1 MEKFVILGNV
11 ENYIDIYQFT
21 HFRKYLEE
29 YQAARVQKDPEFTR
43 TGICNMLGLPK
54 TRSYFADVL
63 RGKKV
68 SPRMVAKFIEILGLD
83 RKAAKYFETMVQLDQ
98 AKTDTARKAAMD
110 ELLAQHPNPQHILNT
125 DAYDYYNHWYNSALF
140 AILDAMD
147 VADDLA
153 PVQKRIFP
161 KVPIGKLKDS
171 LALLERLGLARK
183 NEEGF
188 WKPTKDSLA
197 TVQQSKSQMVLQF
210 QKQCLELSKQALE
223 SAGKESRD
231 MTTFTF
237 SVSKKAQKQVEV
249 AAEKFKVQ
257 IRHIVTAD
265 SEKPEIVE
273 HINLH
278 VFSNIRE
285 DASKASDYDT
295 AAISANQKRRPFEK
309 DLVQGG

>member
-1 MEKFVILGNV
+1 MNIF
-11 ENYIDIYQFT
+11 DFT
-21 HFRKYLEE
+21 RFRKFLAE
-29 YQAARVQKDPEFTR
+29 YQERRQAAEPSFSRTEF
-43 TGICNMLGLPK
+43 CNLLGLPN
-54 TRSYFADVL
+54 TRSYFNDVVQ
-63 RGKKV
+63 GKRV
-68 SPRMVAKFIEILGLD
+68 TDNMRERFINVIGL
-83 RKAAKYFETMVQLDQ
+83 KGNEAKYFEAMIDFDQ
-98 AKTDTARKAAMD
+98 GKTAQVREAAFDAMMR
-110 ELLAQHPNPQHILNT
+110 LNKTPQAIVDPDSYEFFGN
-125 DAYDYYNHWYNSALF
+125 WYNSTVY
-140 AILDAMD
+140 AIHEVMD
-147 VADDLA
+147 VADDVSELA
-153 PVQKRIFP
+153 SKIFP
-161 KVPIGKLKDS
+161 PVSEKKLQAS
-171 LALLERLGLARK
+171 LKLMQKMNLVRK
-183 NEEGF
+183 NESGF

-231 MTTFTF
+231 MTTFTY

>member
-1 MEKFVILGNV
+1 MN
-11 ENYIDIYQFT
+11 IYDFT
-21 HFRKYLEE
+21 RFRKYLAE
-29 YQAARVQKDPEFTR
+29 YQERRQAAEPTFSRTEF
-43 TGICNMLGLPK
+43 CNLLGLPN
-54 TRSYFADVL
+54 TRSYFNDVVQ
-63 RGKKV
+63 GKRV
-68 SPRMVAKFIEILGLD
+68 TDNMRERFINVIGL
-83 RKAAKYFETMVQLDQ
+83 KGNEAKYFEAMIDFDQ
-98 AKTDTARKAAMD
+98 SKTAEVREQAFDAMMH
-110 ELLAQHPNPQHILNT
+110 LNKTPQAIVDPDSYEFFGN
-125 DAYDYYNHWYNSALF
+125 WYNSTVY
-140 AILDAMD
+140 AILEVMD
-147 VADDLA
+147 ITDDVSELA
-153 PVQKRIFP
+153 AKIFP
-161 KVPIGKLKDS
+161 PVSEKKLQAS
-171 LALLERLGLARK
+171 LELMKKMSLIRRDER
-183 NEEGF
+183 GF
-188 WKPTKDSLA
+188 WKPTKDNLA

>member
-1 MEKFVILGNV
+1 MN
-11 ENYIDIYQFT
+11 IYDFT
-21 HFRKYLEE
+21 RFRKYLAE
-29 YQAARVQKDPEFTR
+29 YQERRQAAEPTFSRTEF
-43 TGICNMLGLPK
+43 CNLLGLPN
-54 TRSYFADVL
+54 TRSYFNDVVQ
-63 RGKKV
+63 GKRV
-68 SPRMVAKFIEILGLD
+68 TDNMRERFINVIGL
-83 RKAAKYFETMVQLDQ
+83 KGNEAKYFEAMIDFDQ
-98 AKTDTARKAAMD
+98 GKTAQVREAAFDAMMR
-110 ELLAQHPNPQHILNT
+110 LNKTPQAIVDPDSYEFFGN
-125 DAYDYYNHWYNSALF
+125 WYNSTVY
-140 AILDAMD
+140 AILEVMD
-147 VADDLA
+147 VADDVSELA
-153 PVQKRIFP
+153 AKIFP
-161 KVPIGKLKDS
+161 PVSEKKLQAS
-171 LALLERLGLARK
+171 LELMKKMSLIRRDER
-183 NEEGF
+183 GF

-249 AAEKFKVQ
+249 AAEKFKAQ

>member
-1 MEKFVILGNV
+1 MSTFVN
-11 ENYIDIYQFT
+11 IYDFT
-21 HFRKYLEE
+21 RFRKYLAE
-29 YQAARVQKDPEFTR
+29 YQERRQAAEPTFSRTEF
-43 TGICNMLGLPK
+43 CNLLGLPN
-54 TRSYFADVL
+54 TRSYFNDVVQ
-63 RGKKV
+63 GKRV
-68 SPRMVAKFIEILGLD
+68 TDNMRERFINVIGL
-83 RKAAKYFETMVQLDQ
+83 KGNEAKYFEAMIDFDQ
-98 AKTDTARKAAMD
+98 SKTAEVREQAFDAMMH
-110 ELLAQHPNPQHILNT
+110 LNKTPQAIVDPDSYEFFGN
-125 DAYDYYNHWYNSALF
+125 WYNSTVY
-140 AILDAMD
+140 AILEVMD
-147 VADDLA
+147 ITDDVSELA
-153 PVQKRIFP
+153 AKIFP
-161 KVPIGKLKDS
+161 PVSEKKLQAS
-171 LALLERLGLARK
+171 LELMKKMSLIRRDER
-183 NEEGF
+183 GF

>member
-1 MEKFVILGNV
+1 MN
-11 ENYIDIYQFT
+11 IYDFT
-21 HFRKYLEE
+21 RFRKYLAE
-29 YQAARVQKDPEFTR
+29 YQERRQAAEPTFSRTEF
-43 TGICNMLGLPK
+43 CNLLGLPN
-54 TRSYFADVL
+54 TRSYFNDVVQ
-63 RGKKV
+63 GKRV
-68 SPRMVAKFIEILGLD
+68 TDNMRERFINVIGL
-83 RKAAKYFETMVQLDQ
+83 KGNEAKYFEAMIDFDQ
-98 AKTDTARKAAMD
+98 SKTAEVREQAFDAMMH
-110 ELLAQHPNPQHILNT
+110 LNKTPQAIVDPDSYEFFGN
-125 DAYDYYNHWYNSALF
+125 WYNSTVY
-140 AILDAMD
+140 AILEVMD
-147 VADDLA
+147 ITDDVSELA
-153 PVQKRIFP
+153 AKIFP
-161 KVPIGKLKDS
+161 PVSEKKLQAS
-171 LALLERLGLARK
+171 LELMKKMSLIRRDER
-183 NEEGF
+183 GF

-249 AAEKFKVQ
+249 AAEKFKAQ

>member
-1 MEKFVILGNV
+1 
-11 ENYIDIYQFT
+11 
-21 HFRKYLEE
+21 
-29 YQAARVQKDPEFTR
+29 
-43 TGICNMLGLPK
+43 
-54 TRSYFADVL
+54 
-63 RGKKV
+63 
-68 SPRMVAKFIEILGLD
+68 
-83 RKAAKYFETMVQLDQ
+83 
-98 AKTDTARKAAMD
+98 
-110 ELLAQHPNPQHILNT
+110 
-125 DAYDYYNHWYNSALF
+125 
-140 AILDAMD
+140 
-147 VADDLA
+147 
-153 PVQKRIFP
+153 
-161 KVPIGKLKDS
+161 
-171 LALLERLGLARK
+171 
-183 NEEGF
+183 
-188 WKPTKDSLA
+188 
-197 TVQQSKSQMVLQF
+197 MVLQF

>member
-1 MEKFVILGNV
+1 MNIF
-11 ENYIDIYQFT
+11 DFT
-21 HFRKYLEE
+21 RFRKFLAE
-29 YQAARVQKDPEFTR
+29 YQERRQAAEPSFSRTEF
-43 TGICNMLGLPK
+43 CNLLGLPN
-54 TRSYFADVL
+54 TRSYFNDVVQ
-63 RGKKV
+63 GKRV
-68 SPRMVAKFIEILGLD
+68 TDNMRERFINVIGL
-83 RKAAKYFETMVQLDQ
+83 KGNEAKYFEAMIDFDQ
-98 AKTDTARKAAMD
+98 GKTAQVREAAFDAMMR
-110 ELLAQHPNPQHILNT
+110 LNKTPQAIVDPDSYEFFGN
-125 DAYDYYNHWYNSALF
+125 WYNSTVY
-140 AILDAMD
+140 AILEVMD
-147 VADDLA
+147 ITDDVSELA
-153 PVQKRIFP
+153 AKIFP
-161 KVPIGKLKDS
+161 PVSEKKLQAS
-171 LALLERLGLARK
+171 LELMKKMSLIRRDER
-183 NEEGF
+183 GF

-249 AAEKFKVQ
+249 AAEKFKAQ

>member
-1 MEKFVILGNV
+1 MNTFVNIF
-11 ENYIDIYQFT
+11 EFT
-21 HFRKYLEE
+21 KFRKFLAE
-29 YQAARVQKDPEFTR
+29 YQERRQAAEPSFSRTEF
-43 TGICNMLGLPK
+43 CNLLGLPN
-54 TRSYFADVL
+54 TRSYFNDVVQ
-63 RGKKV
+63 GKRV
-68 SPRMVAKFIEILGLD
+68 TDNMRERFINVIGL
-83 RKAAKYFETMVQLDQ
+83 KGNEAKYFEAMIDFDQ
-98 AKTDTARKAAMD
+98 GKTAQVREAAFDAMMR
-110 ELLAQHPNPQHILNT
+110 LNKTPQAIVDPDSYEFFGN
-125 DAYDYYNHWYNSALF
+125 WYNSTVY
-140 AILDAMD
+140 AILEVMD
-147 VADDLA
+147 VADDVSELA
-153 PVQKRIFP
+153 SKIFP
-161 KVPIGKLKDS
+161 PVSEKKLQAS
-171 LALLERLGLARK
+171 LKLMQKMNLVRK
-183 NEEGF
+183 NESGF

>member
-1 MEKFVILGNV
+1 MSTFVNIF
-11 ENYIDIYQFT
+11 DFT
-21 HFRKYLEE
+21 RFRKFLAE
-29 YQAARVQKDPEFTR
+29 YQERRQAAEPSFSRTEF
-43 TGICNMLGLPK
+43 CNLLGLPN
-54 TRSYFADVL
+54 TRSYFNDVVQ
-63 RGKKV
+63 GKRV
-68 SPRMVAKFIEILGLD
+68 TDNMRERFINVIGL
-83 RKAAKYFETMVQLDQ
+83 KGNEAKYFEAMIDFDQ
-98 AKTDTARKAAMD
+98 GKTAQVREAAFDAMMR
-110 ELLAQHPNPQHILNT
+110 LNKTPQAIVDPDSYEFFGN
-125 DAYDYYNHWYNSALF
+125 WYNSTVY
-140 AILDAMD
+140 AILEVMD
-147 VADDLA
+147 ITDDVSELA
-153 PVQKRIFP
+153 AKIFP
-161 KVPIGKLKDS
+161 PVSEKKLQAS
-171 LALLERLGLARK
+171 LELMKKMSLIRRDER
-183 NEEGF
+183 GF

-249 AAEKFKVQ
+249 AAEKFKAQ